1 LKKTDREEDNNF
13 KPADSPRF
21 QTAADNGNTSLDWKD
36 KAWVDQELEGA
47 YFQDVRLGKRLRTL
61 LGFMSNG
68 LGQTIPL
75 ACQDWANT
83 KAAYRFFSNPRINE
97 EEILSGHFASTQ
109 ARAAA
114 IQEPLLVLHDTTEFS
129 FQSTGC
135 CIGLISN
142 LPRKRTVCGL
152 LMHSSL
158 VVTTDGLPLGLA
170 AVKFWTR
177 KHFKGTTALKRI
189 VNPTRIPIEEKE
201 SFKWLENIRHATGL
215 LQRPADCIHVADRE
229 GDIFELFCTAQEA
242 GTKFLVRTCVD
253 RLAKDGRT
261 TINRVM
267 RRVEVKGTH
276 EIEVQDADGKKD
288 KAILEIKY
296 ETIRVLPPIGK
307 QAAYPELEL
316 TVIHARETS
325 EPRRRERIQWKLVT
339 NLPVQSLEDALE
351 KIRWYALRWKIEMFH
366 KILKTGCRAEQAKLR
381 TAERLSRLI
390 AVFCILSW
398 RVFWM
403 TMVQRTDPEI
413 TASAAITAQEQT
425 ILDKLFGIPEKPG
438 ALSTYLAR
446 IARLG
451 GYLARANDAP
461 PGNTIMWRGLC
472 RLTDIQFGF
481 MLAKG
486 DVGN

>member
-1 LKKTDREEDNNF
+1 MRPIKHRVHHQKT
-13 KPADSPRF
+13 
-21 QTAADNGNTSLDWKD
+21 TSLGWGD
-36 KAWVDQELEGA
+36 KAWIDQELDGA

-61 LGFMSNG
+61 LGLMSNG

-83 KAAYRFFSNPRINE
+83 KAAYRFFANPRITE
-97 EEILSGHFASTQ
+97 EEILSGHFASTH

-129 FQSTGC
+129 YQSTGYS
-135 CIGLISN
+135 IGLITN

-177 KHFKGTTALKRI
+177 KHFKGTTALKRT

-201 SFKWLENIRHATGL
+201 SFKWLENLRQATAL
-215 LQRPADCIHVADRE
+215 LNRPAGCIHVGDRE
-229 GDIFELFCTAQEA
+229 GDIFELFCAAEEL

-253 RLAKDGRT
+253 RLAKDGDT

-267 RRVEVKGTH
+267 RCVEVKGSQ
-276 EIEVQDADGKKD
+276 EIEVQDEDGKKD
-288 KAILEIKY
+288 KAILEIKH

-325 EPRRRERIQWKLVT
+325 KPRRRERIEWKLAT
-339 NLPVQSLEDALE
+339 NLPVHTLEDALE
-351 KIRWYALRWKIEMFH
+351 KIRWYALRWKIEMLH

-403 TMVQRTDPEI
+403 TMVQRTAPEI
-413 TASAAITAQEQT
+413 SAGAAITAQEKT
-425 ILDKLFGIPEKPG
+425 ILDKLFGCPKK
-438 ALSTYLAR
+438 ADTLSAYLIR

-451 GYLARANDAP
+451 GYLARASDPP
-461 PGNTIMWRGLC
+461 PGNMVMWRGVS
-472 RLTDIQFGF
+472 RLTDIHLGF
-481 MLAKG
+481 LLAKG

>member
-1 LKKTDREEDNNF
+1 MRTTKQCANHQGT
-13 KPADSPRF
+13 
-21 QTAADNGNTSLDWKD
+21 TSLGWED
-36 KAWVDQELEGA
+36 KAWVDQELDGA

-61 LGFMSNG
+61 LGLMANG

-114 IQEPLLVLHDTTEFS
+114 LQEPLLVLHDTTEFT
-129 FQSTGC
+129 FQSNGPS
-135 CIGLISN
+135 IGLISN

-177 KHFKGTTALKRI
+177 RHFKGTTALQRT

-201 SFKWLENIRHATGL
+201 SFKWLENIRQATGL
-215 LQRPADCIHVADRE
+215 LQRPANGIHVADRE
-229 GDIFELFCTAQEA
+229 GDIFELFCAAQEV

-253 RLAKDGRT
+253 RLARDGGT
-261 TINRVM
+261 TIHRVM
-267 RRVEVKGTH
+267 RRVAVQGTH
-276 EIEVQDADGKKD
+276 EIEVRDRDGKPD
-288 KAILEIKY
+288 QATLEIKY

-316 TVIHARETS
+316 TVIHAKETS
-325 EPRRRERIQWKLVT
+325 RPRRRERIEWKLLT
-339 NLPVQSLEDALE
+339 NLPVHTLENALE
-351 KIRWYALRWKIEMFH
+351 KIRWYALRWKIETFH
-366 KILKTGCRAEQAKLR
+366 KILKSGCRAEQAKLR
-381 TAERLSRLI
+381 TAERLTRLL

-413 TASAAITAQEQT
+413 TASAAITAQEQM
-425 ILDKLFGIPEKPG
+425 ILDKLFGSPEKPDG
-438 ALSTYLAR
+438 LSTYLIR

-451 GYLARANDAP
+451 GYLARANDSP
-461 PGNTIMWRGLC
+461 PGNTVMWRGLC

-481 MLAKG
+481 LLAKG

>member
-1 LKKTDREEDNNF
+1 
-13 KPADSPRF
+13 
-21 QTAADNGNTSLDWKD
+21 
-36 KAWVDQELEGA
+36 
-47 YFQDVRLGKRLRTL
+47 
-61 LGFMSNG
+61 MSNG

-83 KAAYRFFSNPRINE
+83 KAAYRFFSNPRVNE

-114 IQEPLLVLHDTTEFS
+114 IQEPLLVLHDTTEFT
-129 FQSTGC
+129 FQANGPSV
-135 CIGLISN
+135 GLITN

-177 KHFKGTTALKRI
+177 KHFKGTTALKRVI
-189 VNPTRIPIEEKE
+189 NPTRIPIEKKE
-201 SFKWLENIRHATGL
+201 SFKWLENIRQATDL
-215 LQRPADCIHVADRE
+215 LRRPADCIHVADRE
-229 GDIFELFCTAQEA
+229 
-242 GTKFLVRTCVD
+242 
-253 RLAKDGRT
+253 
-261 TINRVM
+261 
-267 RRVEVKGTH
+267 
-276 EIEVQDADGKKD
+276 
-288 KAILEIKY
+288 
-296 ETIRVLPPIGK
+296 
-307 QAAYPELEL
+307 AAYPELEL

-325 EPRRRERIQWKLVT
+325 QPRRRERIEWKLLT
-339 NLPVQSLEDALE
+339 NLPVHTLKDALE
-351 KIRWYALRWKIEMFH
+351 KIKWYALRWKIEMFH

-413 TASAAITAQEQT
+413 AAGAAITAPEQT
-425 ILDKLFGIPEKPG
+425 VLDKLFGIPEKPEI
-438 ALSTYLAR
+438 LSAYLIR

-451 GYLARANDAP
+451 GYLARASDPP
-461 PGNTIMWRGLC
+461 PGNTVMWRGVS
-472 RLTDIQFGF
+472 RLTDIHLGF
-481 MLAKG
+481 LLAKG